1 MDKILAYYI
10 LNFDADHYQM
20 HGLQFLQTQLH
31 MFTYYWYHV
40 RNSVN
45 QISVTL

>member
-1 MDKILAYYI
+1 MQISIKCMVYNSNKPNYMYFTYY
-10 LNFDADHYQM
+10 
-20 HGLQFLQTQLH
+20 
-31 MFTYYWYHV
+31 YYWYHV